1 MCNKLGIEIIAA
13 SSPQAK
19 GRVERNHG
27 THQDRLVK
35 KLRLGKVS
43 SIEEAHRYLEE
54 KYCAEHNTRFAVRAA
69 APQDFHLPSP
79 GGRKLETIFRLERER
94 VLSNDWVVRDENHF
108 YQVERQRLHHAPAKS
123 KVTVCEWED
132 GRIEIYYRGQ
142 KLSWKRISE
151 RPLPS
156 KPEDNPRVLREETRK
171 KWKPG
176 PDHPWRMGFSPGS
189 APALVSASA
198 SP

>member
-1 MCNKLGIEIIAA
+1 MCKELGIEIRAA

-35 KLRLGKVS
+35 KLRLRKIAS
-43 SIEEAHRYLEE
+43 LEEANRYLEE
-54 KYCAEHNTRFAVRAA
+54 RYCEEHNARFAVRAA

-79 GGRKLETIFRLERER
+79 GARKLEKVFRLERER
-94 VLSNDWVVRDENHF
+94 ALSNDWVVRDENRF
-108 YQVERQRLHHAPAKS
+108 YQLQRQSLHHAPAKS

-132 GRIEIYYRGQ
+132 GRMELHYRGQ
-142 KLSWKRISE
+142 KLSWKQIPAP
-151 RPLPS
+151 PLPS
-156 KPEDNPRVLREETRK
+156 QQEDELLVVRERKK

-176 PDHPWRMGFSPGS
+176 PDHPWRMGPWTAG
-189 APALVSASA
+189 APPLASASA